1 MFRNSNLNIQWKE
14 VTKKTLE
21 QLLHRLF
28 WTLKRKTCVFTG
40 KFSAG
45 LSKPLSTC
53 PEEHLHSNIFER
65 KPAKIEDF
73 CIFFEIF
80 GRMAKNIVQG
90 WRNSNRSPGEP
101 FMGKPFSKQKKSLF
115 FPILSDFLLLAK
127 KFGRF
132 AKPAIYVSVE
142 VFVEKHFLKSF
153 SIFFKFFTLLWSF
166 IHWTLSRKI
175 SFRVVT
181 TAIGDSRGTF
191 WV

>member
-45 LSKPLSTC
+45 LSKPFSTC
-53 PEEHLHSNIFER
+53 PEEHLESNIFER
-65 KPAKIEDF
+65 KPARNEDF
-73 CIFFEIF
+73 CIFSEIF

-101 FMGKPFSKQKKSLF
+101 FMGKPFSKEKKLLF
-115 FPILSDFLLLAK
+115 FSDSERLLT
-127 KFGRF
+127 F
-132 AKPAIYVSVE
+132 S
-142 VFVEKHFLKSF
+142 EKIRQICETRNLCIGGSF
-153 SIFFKFFTLLWSF
+153 CGKAFFEKFFFFFQIFHTSLEF
-166 IHWTLSRKI
+166 DPI
-175 SFRVVT
+175 
-181 TAIGDSRGTF
+181 DP
-191 WV
+191 